1 MVQNEVFWPHGLNKG
16 RIQKMLGI
24 EHVEHCIRF
33 KNILN
38 ILVQLNE
45 NQLIIEYV
53 FDEPIKSSDETRMKF
68 NCVMYF
74 FELPTLDCLN
84 VN

>member
-1 MVQNEVFWPHGLNKG
+1 
-16 RIQKMLGI
+16 MLGN
-24 EHVEHCIRF
+24 EHCIRF
-33 KNILN
+33 ILLLN

-45 NQLIIEYV
+45 NQLIIIEYV
-53 FDEPIKSSDETRMKF
+53 FDEPVKSSDETRLKF
-68 NCVMYF
+68 NCAMCF